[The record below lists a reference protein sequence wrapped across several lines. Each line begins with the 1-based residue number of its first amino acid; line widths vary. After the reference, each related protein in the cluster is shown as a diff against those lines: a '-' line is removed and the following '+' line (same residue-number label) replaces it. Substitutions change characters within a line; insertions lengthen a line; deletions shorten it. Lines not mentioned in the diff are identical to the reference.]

1 MRQSR
6 SRKPLRREFRHF
18 IFSILA
24 DGDTYSGRWLRDE
37 FSVDASRIHLRSFL
51 GRNFRTHGNRQE
63 KRNPD
68 GMHHL
73 KATLTKI
80 VSNRDDKERQA
91 EITRLYPAK
100 YRGEDVAIPSDEEDG
115 QQNQPHPAQIQIY
128 FDITVVRLVY
138 SLSD

>member
-1 MRQSR
+1 MACDNPAHESLFGVSFGILFSR
-6 SRKPLRREFRHF
+6 FWRTETRT
-18 IFSILA
+18 LA
-24 DGDTYSGRWLRDE
+24 AGFATS
-37 FSVDASRIHLRSFL
+37 SASRIHLRSFL

-128 FDITVVRLVY
+128 FDITVVRLGY